1 MIRRP
6 PRSTR
11 TDTLFPYTTLF
22 RSTRAAG
29 DVVHDDGEVGRRGD
43 GAEVGLEPGLGR
55 AVVVRRDDEQGV
67 AAGVGGTRRQPTGV
81 AGAVAVAP
89 RPHGGSPPLC
99 PRHEPPPLLLS
110 RGAGAP
116 PLSCLPPA
124 NGKKAGS
131 G

>member
-67 AAGVGGTRRQPTGV
+67 DAGVGGTRRQPTGV
-81 AGAVAVAP
+81 AGVFSADARPEGGVERVAQP
-89 RPHGGSPPLC
+89 C
-99 PRHEPPPLLLS
+99 
-110 RGAGAP
+110 
-116 PLSCLPPA
+116 
-124 NGKKAGS
+124 
-131 G
+131 